1 MNELFAKI
9 EKMHSYSE
17 DAIAKLKLE
26 LESAKMVL
34 AYQRED
40 VARLGLIKYADM
52 TQAIAD
58 VNKAIVAQTEHIE
71 YLEHLIMERARESA
85 NYKAI
90 LTDLSPLAEEFRAL
104 KISRV
109 VEVIHA

>member
-1 MNELFAKI
+1 MNELFAKV
-9 EKMHSYSE
+9 EAMLKYSE

-26 LESAKMVL
+26 LEAAQETLELQK
-34 AYQRED
+34 AEKD
-40 VARLGLIKYADM
+40 KLIVIRYAD
-52 TQAIAD
+52 TTSAI
-58 VNKAIVAQTEHIE
+58 NELHKAILAQQEQVE

-104 KISRV
+104 RISRV